1 MRGIHSS
8 WESPGTAPALG
19 VQSRETL
26 SPARE
31 ALLGPDRTSE
41 EKSYGVEPDTP
52 SWRDRMIHE
61 SLTTCASRDGKPKGN
76 ARNNWVM
83 QRKVHKEE
91 SVLAKGRDK
100 GKIAK
105 VVFCN
110 SLK

>member
-1 MRGIHSS
+1 
-8 WESPGTAPALG
+8 
-19 VQSRETL
+19 
-26 SPARE
+26 
-31 ALLGPDRTSE
+31 
-41 EKSYGVEPDTP
+41 
-52 SWRDRMIHE
+52 MIHE